1 MTVHPPSNHL
11 LSDGEIAPAPGR
23 MVVMGGLIRG
33 PLCGEG

>member
-11 LSDGEIAPAPGR
+11 LSDGEIAPEPVRIPA
-23 MVVMGGLIRG
+23 MGGLIRG